1 VFVENRH
8 SWNFKH
14 RAERLRRPSEVETF
28 LMDLQRFGEQL
39 DGFRSA
45 DPVVRD
51 QRLEHDGLLLLSR
64 MQLLLEKIA
73 ARSSQDDTRGAIEA
87 GKELLVELLEFVT
100 VRFGDKAVASDLTK
114 ICELRDSM
122 REFQRIIGRTFWAH
136 LFRVESSHT
145 DHRIQAYRQI
155 GLDFADVLKD
165 LMSVVDG
172 HFNSPKKT
180 AEWQS
185 SSRVLIADFR
195 QRW

>member
-1 VFVENRH
+1 
-8 SWNFKH
+8 
-14 RAERLRRPSEVETF
+14 
-28 LMDLQRFGEQL
+28 MDLQKFGEQL
-39 DGFRSA
+39 DGFRTA
-45 DPVVRD
+45 DPAVRD
-51 QRLEHDGLLLLSR
+51 QRLEHDCLLLLGR

-73 ARSSQDDTRGAIEA
+73 ARSSLNDMKGVIET

-100 VRFGDKAVASDLTK
+100 ERFGDKAVASDLTK

-122 REFQRIIGRTFWAH
+122 RDLQRLMGRTFWAG
-136 LFRVESSHT
+136 LFRTESTHNE
-145 DHRIQAYRQI
+145 HRIQSYCQI

-185 SSRVLIADFR
+185 SSRVLIEDFR
-195 QRW
+195 HRW

>member
-1 VFVENRH
+1 
-8 SWNFKH
+8 
-14 RAERLRRPSEVETF
+14 
-28 LMDLQRFGEQL
+28 MDLKKFSEQL
-39 DGFRSA
+39 DGYRTA
-45 DPVVRD
+45 DPAVRD
-51 QRLEHDGLLLLSR
+51 QRLEHDCLILLSR
-64 MQLLLEKIA
+64 LQLLLEKIA
-73 ARSSQDDTRGAIEA
+73 VKSSLNDMKGTVEA
-87 GKELLVELLEFVT
+87 GKVLLVELLEFVT

-122 REFQRIIGRTFWAH
+122 RDLQQVIGRMFWAG
-136 LFRVESSHT
+136 LFRIESTHNEY
-145 DHRIQAYRQI
+145 RIQLYRQI

-185 SSRVLIADFR
+185 SSRVLIEDFR

>member
-1 VFVENRH
+1 
-8 SWNFKH
+8 
-14 RAERLRRPSEVETF
+14 
-28 LMDLQRFGEQL
+28 MDLKKFSEQL
-39 DGFRSA
+39 DGFRTA

-51 QRLEHDGLLLLSR
+51 QRLETDCLNLLSR
-64 MQLLLEKIA
+64 LQLLLEKVA
-73 ARSSQDDTRGAIEA
+73 AKSSQDDMKGTIEVGRA
-87 GKELLVELLEFVT
+87 LLVELLEFVT
-100 VRFGDKAVASDLTK
+100 ARFGDKAVASDLTK

-122 REFQRIIGRTFWAH
+122 RDLQRLLGRTFWAG
-136 LFRVESSHT
+136 LFRVESTHN
-145 DHRIQAYRQI
+145 DYRIQLYRQI

-185 SSRVLIADFR
+185 SSRVLIEDFR

>member
-1 VFVENRH
+1 
-8 SWNFKH
+8 
-14 RAERLRRPSEVETF
+14 
-28 LMDLQRFGEQL
+28 MDLQKFGEQL
-39 DGFRSA
+39 DGFRTA
-45 DPVVRD
+45 DPAVRD
-51 QRLEHDGLLLLSR
+51 QRLEHDCLLLLSR

-73 ARSSQDDTRGAIEA
+73 TKSALNDMKGVIEA

-100 VRFGDKAVASDLTK
+100 VRFGDKSVASDLTK

-122 REFQRIIGRTFWAH
+122 RDLLRLMGRTFWAG
-136 LFRVESSHT
+136 LFRTESTHNE
-145 DHRIQAYRQI
+145 HRIQSYRQI

-185 SSRVLIADFR
+185 SSRVVIEDFR

>member
-1 VFVENRH
+1 
-8 SWNFKH
+8 
-14 RAERLRRPSEVETF
+14 
-28 LMDLQRFGEQL
+28 MDLQKFGEQL
-39 DGFRSA
+39 DGFRTA
-45 DPVVRD
+45 DPAVRD
-51 QRLEHDGLLLLSR
+51 QRLEHDCLLLLSR
-64 MQLLLEKIA
+64 MQMLIEKIA
-73 ARSSQDDTRGAIEA
+73 TKSSLNDMKGVIEA

-100 VRFGDKAVASDLTK
+100 VRFGDKAVASDLTR

-122 REFQRIIGRTFWAH
+122 RDLQRLMGRTFWAG
-136 LFRVESSHT
+136 LFRTVSTHNE
-145 DHRIQAYRQI
+145 HRIQSYRQI

-185 SSRVLIADFR
+185 SSRVLIEDFR